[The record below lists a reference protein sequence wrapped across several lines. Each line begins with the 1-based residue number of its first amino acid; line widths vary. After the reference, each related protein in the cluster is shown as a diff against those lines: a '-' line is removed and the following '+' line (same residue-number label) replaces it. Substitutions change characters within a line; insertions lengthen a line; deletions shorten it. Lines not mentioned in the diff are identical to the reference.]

1 MMHKS
6 LATIESPEFINL
18 QPLEINPLMSSCEI
32 KVLYLGEN
40 RNHSY
45 ITKEVATDMAKTLR
59 GAPIVGYFKEEVGDF
74 RDHGDRVI
82 MDEEGIKFECM
93 TKPYGFVAPDAKV
106 WFQKFEDTDEF
117 GNVETREYLMTTGYL
132 WTGQY
137 EEAKLAVEEGRPQ
150 SMELDV
156 ETLDGHWSTNHKTG
170 MDFFIINDAIF
181 SKLCILG
188 DDVEPC
194 FEGASVTAPEV
205 STTFSKMDDNFK
217 NTLYTMMQDLKF
229 ALEGGKN
236 MDMEQNVVTEEVVEE
251 TAVESNEEVVES
263 VETEETPATEF
274 DSLARDVTPVVEEIP
289 VVEETTVVEETEEVI
304 EETVEEEITEEETE
318 VEAEEITEEVVEEE
332 IVEEVSE
339 EIIEEPVIEEEILEN
354 NDNSEQSISVE
365 NEEYVEATQS
375 SQENFAKSNDEEKE
389 NDEDKDEESNE
400 DESDTDADDNKD
412 DEEDKEDYKKD
423 EEEKSK
429 CSLEDKYSA
438 LQAEYEE
445 LSSKYE
451 ALVEFKNQ
459 VENEKKDA
467 LINSF
472 YMLSDEDKAEVI
484 ENKAN
489 YSLDD
494 IEAKL
499 SVICVRK
506 KVNFDLDD
514 TSKNDN
520 TVEEENVMTYSL
532 SNNDMSSTPAWIT
545 ALKNTR
551 DNRK

>member
-59 GAPIVGYFKEEVGDF
+59 GAPIVGYFKEEAGDF

-188 DDVEPC
+188 EDVEPC

-205 STTFSKMDDNFK
+205 SKKFSLDDNFK

-229 ALEGGKN
+229 ALEGGNN
-236 MDMEQNVVTEEVVEE
+236 MDMEQNLVVEE
-251 TAVESNEEVVES
+251 TIEEVVAENEEVVES

-274 DSLARDVTPVVEEIP
+274 DSLNRETTPVA
-289 VVEETTVVEETEEVI
+289 
-304 EETVEEEITEEETE
+304 E
-318 VEAEEITEEVVEEE
+318 VETPEVVEEE
-332 IVEEVSE
+332 IVEEEESE
-339 EIIEEPVIEEEILEN
+339 SAIEEEIETVVEEEITETEEIVEEEVSEN
-354 NDNSEQSISVE
+354 EEVVVEEEISEEISEENDNSEQSISTE

-375 SQENFAKSNDEEKE
+375 SQENFAKSD
-389 NDEDKDEESNE
+389 DEDKKEDTDEESN
-400 DESDTDADDNKD
+400 DEETDTDDDKD
-412 DEEDKEDYKKD
+412 DEEDDKYKKED

-429 CSLEDKYSA
+429 CSLEEKYTA
-438 LQAEYEE
+438 LQAEFAE

-459 VENEKKDA
+459 VDNEKKDA
-467 LINSF
+467 LIASF
-472 YMLSDEDKAEVI
+472 YMLSEEDKAEVV
-484 ENKAN
+484 ENKAK
-489 YSLDD
+489 YSLDE